1 MSITS
6 GAGLWTERPVA
17 YGPEMSARWVDYA
30 FRSRETGKITLAQ
43 APNVPLGLYI
53 GVRVADA
60 VFTPAGTAGTVLHWI
75 GVAALVWW
83 GGAELLTGV
92 NPFRRLLG
100 VAALTVAVL

>member
-1 MSITS
+1 
-6 GAGLWTERPVA
+6 
-17 YGPEMSARWVDYA
+17 MSARWVDWA

-53 GVRVADA
+53 VVRVADT
-60 VFTPAGTAGTVLHWI
+60 VFTPEGTVGMVLHWT

-83 GGAELLTGV
+83 GGAELFTGV

-100 VAALTVAVL
+100 AAALAVAVL